1 MFSSSSPRYHPYPV
15 VQHQTFHPEH
25 FPAPLMN
32 HGNTPVGMRMGSPH
46 SPRFTQ
52 RSACGPYP
60 RFGDSVNTQSP
71 NSVGSGS
78 SIQPVSPVAMNRN
91 RMSPYQENRPPWNCS
106 PGHASQESFHGM
118 RPPQREVPKWM
129 GTGVMFSSSPP
140 ITNVRPNIS
149 CWAQRSPQSPDYRY
163 YPTPKS
169 RRGLNYKNRG
179 SKGEAWRR
187 SLNTH
192 AINLEQ
198 QPLEGELNTTSQP
211 HPLAPLATSTP
222 QNEDSDSDVNVVDDA
237 DNKTSSGLAGTEST
251 ATDLSISEE
260 VQQEN

>member
-1 MFSSSSPRYHPYPV
+1 M
-15 VQHQTFHPEH
+15 
-25 FPAPLMN
+25 
-32 HGNTPVGMRMGSPH
+32 
-46 SPRFTQ
+46 
-52 RSACGPYP
+52 
-60 RFGDSVNTQSP
+60 
-71 NSVGSGS
+71 
-78 SIQPVSPVAMNRN
+78 
-91 RMSPYQENRPPWNCS
+91 
-106 PGHASQESFHGM
+106 
-118 RPPQREVPKWM
+118 
-129 GTGVMFSSSPP
+129 
-140 ITNVRPNIS
+140 
-149 CWAQRSPQSPDYRY
+149 
-163 YPTPKS
+163 
-169 RRGLNYKNRG
+169 NYKNRG

-222 QNEDSDSDVNVVDDA
+222 RNEDSDSDVNVVDDA